1 MESFLDRLLA
11 QPAGD
16 VAAPATAPEVTGEQ
30 AGPGDDD
37 ENGRGGPA
45 ATVMAAGRP
54 DRSLPRGPAAPRIA
68 VYDTLTSPPRVIS
81 VEEGDLP
88 ALIASL
94 AEKTYHYC
102 REQGGH
108 VPYTVIGELIENLI
122 HAYFRD
128 VVITILDGGQVI
140 RISDHGPGVSDAER
154 AFLPGFTTATAE
166 QRAFIKGVGSG
177 LPIARESLS
186 FLRGVISVE
195 ENLGGGAVFTI
206 NLPHGAGA
214 PAPAPPGAARG
225 QADEPAD
232 EGAGAAHGARL
243 GWPLGHRPGAR
254 CRARDRVPRPRFTGG
269 EAVDI
274 FPRRREASPDRG
286 RDRPPRQHHLDVPP
300 AAIAASSH
308 ERAGR
313 PQ

>member
-1 MESFLDRLLA
+1 M
-11 QPAGD
+11 
-16 VAAPATAPEVTGEQ
+16 
-30 AGPGDDD
+30 
-37 ENGRGGPA
+37 
-45 ATVMAAGRP
+45 
-54 DRSLPRGPAAPRIA
+54 
-68 VYDTLTSPPRVIS
+68 S

-128 VVITILDGGQVI
+128 VVITILEGGQVI
-140 RISDHGPGVSDAER
+140 RISDHGPGVGDAEH

-166 QRAFIKGVGSG
+166 QRVFIKGVGSG

-206 NLPHGAGA
+206 NLPHGAA
-214 PAPAPPGAARG
+214 PPPAPPAQPDVKLTNRQKKVLVLLMELGSAGPSALARELG
-225 QADEPAD
+225 VAPATAFRD
-232 EGAGAAHGARL
+232 LGLLAEKRL
-243 GWPLGHRPGAR
+243 IYSLGDGK
-254 CRARDRVPRPRFTGG
+254 RALTEDGI
-269 EAVDI
+269 DL
-274 FPRRREASPDRG
+274 
-286 RDRPPRQHHLDVPP
+286 LDS
-300 AAIAASSH
+300 IL
-308 ERAGR
+308 
-313 PQ
+313 